1 MCAEHNERS
10 GERRGERAGQPSAE
24 RLQKVLAH
32 AGVASR
38 RKSEEYMLQGRVRV
52 NGEVVTELGTRVR
65 PGVDRITFDGK
76 PVEVE
81 QEQLYYAVY
90 KPVGYISSADDPH
103 GRPVVVD
110 LAPTKERVYPV
121 GRLDMDSEGLL
132 LLTNDGQLTHRLTHP
147 RYEHEKEYLVLIRG
161 RLNHAELARLQEG
174 VRLQKERPARARVSQ
189 PDAQWRWRGQKVPR
203 GCHWI
208 RVTLHE
214 GRKHQLRRM
223 LDAVG
228 HPVERVVRVRMATLR
243 LGDLCSGEGRWL
255 DDKDIRTL
263 RRTVGLGEG

>member
-1 MCAEHNERS
+1 MCVERD
-10 GERRGERAGQPSAE
+10 ERRGEQGAE

-38 RKSEEYMLQGRVRV
+38 RTCEEYMLQGRVRV
-52 NGEVVTELGTRVR
+52 NGQVVTELGTRVR
-65 PGVDRITFDGK
+65 PGVDRITFDGE

-81 QEQLYYAVY
+81 QARLYYALY
-90 KPVGYISSADDPH
+90 KPAGYVSTVDDPQ

-110 LAPTKERVYPV
+110 LVPTETRVYPV

-161 RLNHAELARLQEG
+161 QITSDEIVRLEKG
-174 VRLQKERPARARVSQ
+174 VRLQKERPARARVAQ
-189 PDAQWRWRGQKVPR
+189 PGGQWRWRGQSIPQ
-203 GCHWI
+203 GCQWLRMI
-208 RVTLHE
+208 LYE
-214 GRKHQLRRM
+214 GRNRQIRRM

-228 HPVERVVRVRMATLR
+228 HPVERLVRVRMATLH
-243 LGDLCSGEGRWL
+243 LGDLHSGEGRSL
-255 DDKDIRTL
+255 DDGEVERL
-263 RRTVGLGEG
+263 RRFVGLEAGA

>member
-1 MCAEHNERS
+1 MCAER
-10 GERRGERAGQPSAE
+10 GERRGERAGQGSAE

-52 NGEVVTELGTRVR
+52 NGKVVTELGTRVR

-76 PVEVE
+76 PVGVQ
-81 QEQLYYAVY
+81 QEQLYYAVH

-103 GRPVVVD
+103 GRPVVVN
-110 LAPTKERVYPV
+110 LAPTEERVYPV
-121 GRLDMDSEGLL
+121 GRLDMHSEGLL

-161 RLNHAELARLQEG
+161 RLGPGEMSRLEEG
-174 VRLQKERPARARVSQ
+174 IQLRKERPARARVSQ
-189 PDAQWRWRGQKVPR
+189 PDAQWRWRGQKGPR

-208 RVTLHE
+208 RMILHE
-214 GRKHQLRRM
+214 GRNRQIRRM

-228 HPVERVVRVRMATLR
+228 HPVERLVRVRMATLR
-243 LGDLCSGEGRWL
+243 LGDLRSGEGRWL
-255 DDKDIRTL
+255 EDEEIRTL
-263 RRTVGLGEG
+263 RRAVGLEEG